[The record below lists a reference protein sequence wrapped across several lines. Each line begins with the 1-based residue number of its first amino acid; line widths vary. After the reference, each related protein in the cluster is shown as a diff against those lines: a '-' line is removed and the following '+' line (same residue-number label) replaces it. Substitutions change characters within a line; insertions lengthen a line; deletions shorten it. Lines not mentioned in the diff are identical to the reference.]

1 MKYQPTNKLKPQ
13 KNNKNNVLQVSI
25 IFPQTKSV
33 FFLAKL
39 SHKEDSLPFQVDDL
53 EKALLFESGGPD
65 TEYVIREAAIG
76 KPPFPPSLSSR
87 VGLKSQVA
95 KRMGTALE
103 ETKKGVRDT

>member
-1 MKYQPTNKLKPQ
+1 MCFKAIFREILHHQTRFFFGK
-13 KNNKNNVLQVSI
+13 VVSE
-25 IFPQTKSV
+25 
-33 FFLAKL
+33 
-39 SHKEDSLPFQVDDL
+39 EDSLPFQVDDL

-76 KPPFPPSLSSR
+76 KPPPLASFPSL

-103 ETKKGVRDT
+103 ETKKGVRNT